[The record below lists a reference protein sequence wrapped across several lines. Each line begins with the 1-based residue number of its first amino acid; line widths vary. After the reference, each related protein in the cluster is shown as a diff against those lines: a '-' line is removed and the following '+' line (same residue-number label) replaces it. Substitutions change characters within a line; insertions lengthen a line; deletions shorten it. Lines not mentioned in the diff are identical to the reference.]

1 LEAVRHGH
9 FNWAFVLPVII
20 DELTS
25 NQDALALVVEKLEY
39 LFYTGGALPQSAGK
53 RAMAAGLPVYSG
65 LGSNEC
71 AALPQVRSVEDR
83 LHPSS
88 ETWRYVHFHPAMQ
101 AELRHRM
108 DDLYELVVRRSSEN
122 PDAQPVFALFPDL
135 QEYETRDLFSPHP
148 DLPDLWMHRG
158 RRDDLVVLL
167 NGEKTNPISFEAEI
181 TAHPDVRGALVDG
194 NKRFQTCLIIEP
206 VPEAL
211 QQVTHN
217 TSAKEHFINGIWPTV
232 EEANRHCPAH
242 ARISRSKILVLD
254 PDMTML
260 RAAKGTIQRAGTLQL
275 YANQIDALYR
285 EEKSAVPSAMPL
297 NREDFTSALRSMVT
311 EITEW
316 SELHDDVDFFDQG
329 MDSLQLLRLSAAIR
343 SRLGLS
349 IPPSVI
355 YSNPSITLLITKIF
369 QDAPADVEQDHT
381 VKLQQMLQQ
390 YEQQIDRLTLKP
402 VETSTEP
409 NLPTRKTVVL
419 TGSTGTVG
427 SFVLAQLLDDP
438 EVTHIYCLNRST
450 DSESLQKTRNLKRG
464 VHTTPDPKRVTF
476 LTVDLTQP

>member
-1 LEAVRHGH
+1 
-9 FNWAFVLPVII
+9 VLPVII

-450 DSESLQKTRNLKRG
+450 DSESLQKTRLRRSPYHSRPKASYFPHGRSNTAIDLRRAMKG
-464 VHTTPDPKRVTF
+464 VG
-476 LTVDLTQP
+476 